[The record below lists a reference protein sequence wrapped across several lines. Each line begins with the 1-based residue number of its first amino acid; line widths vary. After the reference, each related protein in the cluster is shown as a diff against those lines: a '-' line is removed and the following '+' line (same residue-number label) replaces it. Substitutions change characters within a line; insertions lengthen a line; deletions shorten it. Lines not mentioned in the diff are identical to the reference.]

1 MINAA
6 VLGYGTVGSGVVEL
20 IDRNREKIAKGIG
33 DEVYVKY
40 ILDVRDFPDSPFA
53 ARFVKDF
60 SVIENDPEI
69 AVVVETI
76 GGVGVAQ
83 SFTRRA
89 LEAGKNVVTSN
100 KELVSEFGC
109 ELLALGAEHNACY
122 LFEASVGGGVPI
134 LHPISACLA
143 GDELTEVYGIV
154 NGTTNYILTQ
164 MIKNGLSFETALRQA
179 QEKGYAERDPSADV
193 DGVDTCRK
201 ICILADLAFG
211 QNVAPETVR
220 TEGITDIRMADV
232 TAVASIG
239 AHIKLIGR
247 TVRMEDGRIAS
258 YVAPHV
264 LLKENLLANVEDV
277 FNGIVVKGG
286 ATGET
291 MFYGK
296 GAGKLPTATAV
307 VSDICESVRRRRA
320 GAFPRW
326 EPAGEELVGDPDEL
340 VNRWYVRADLDHD
353 EAAVLFG
360 DVTVLCSSEEGS
372 SFLTGPMSAFDC
384 AEKLEGVDARAV
396 YRVLE

>member
-1 MINAA
+1 MIYTA

-20 IDRNREKIAKGIG
+20 LDRNREKIAKGIG
-33 DEVYVKY
+33 DQVAVKY
-40 ILDVRDFPDSPFA
+40 ILDVRDFPGSPYA
-53 ARFVKDF
+53 SLFVKDF
-60 SVIENDPEI
+60 SVIEEDPEV

-83 SFTRRA
+83 TFTRRA
-89 LEAGKNVVTSN
+89 LEAGKCVVTSN

-109 ELLALGAEHNACY
+109 ELLALGAEHHASY

-143 GDELTEVYGIV
+143 GDELNEVYGIV

-179 QEKGYAERDPSADV
+179 QENGYAERNPSADV
-193 DGVDTCRK
+193 DGIDTCRK

-211 QNVAPETVR
+211 KNVAPATVR
-220 TEGITDIRMADV
+220 TEGITEIQMADIA
-232 TAVASIG
+232 AVASIG

-247 TVRMEDGRIAS
+247 TVRGADGRIAS

-307 VSDICESVRRRRA
+307 VSDICEAVRRCRA

-326 EPAGEELVGDPDEL
+326 EMAGEDVIGDPDEL
-340 VNRWYVRADLDHD
+340 VNRWYVRAAIDHD

-360 DVTVLCSSEEGS
+360 DVTILNNYGEGTA
-372 SFLTGPMSAFDC
+372 FLTGPMDAFAC
-384 AEKLEGVDARAV
+384 AEKLESVNAAAV

>member
-1 MINAA
+1 
-6 VLGYGTVGSGVVEL
+6 L
-20 IDRNREKIAKGIG
+20 
-33 DEVYVKY
+33 
-40 ILDVRDFPDSPFA
+40 
-53 ARFVKDF
+53 FVKDY
-60 SVIENDPEI
+60 SLIENDPEVS
-69 AVVVETI
+69 VVVETI

-83 SFTRRA
+83 EFTRRA
-89 LEAGKNVVTSN
+89 LQAGKNVVTSN

-109 ELLALGAEHNACY
+109 ELLALGAEHHACY
-122 LFEASVGGGVPI
+122 LFEASVGCGVPI
-134 LHPISACLA
+134 LHPISACLT

-164 MIKNGLSFETALRQA
+164 MIQNGISFETALRQA

-193 DGVDTCRK
+193 NGIDTCRK

-211 QNVAPETVR
+211 KNVAPETVR
-220 TEGITDIRMADV
+220 TEGIADIQMADI
-232 TAVASIG
+232 ANVAPVG

-247 TVRMEDGRIAS
+247 TVRTEDGRVAS

-277 FNGIVVKGG
+277 FNGIVVKGA

-307 VSDICESVRRRRA
+307 VSDICESVRRKRA
-320 GAFPRW
+320 SAFPRW
-326 EPAGEELVGDPDEL
+326 EPAGEEYIADPDDL
-340 VNRWYVRADLDHD
+340 VDRWYVRADMDHD

-360 DVTVLCSSEEGS
+360 DVTILNSFGEGTA
-372 SFLTGPMSAFDC
+372 FLTGPMSAYAC
-384 AEKLEGVDARAV
+384 AEKLEGVDAKAV
-396 YRVLE
+396 